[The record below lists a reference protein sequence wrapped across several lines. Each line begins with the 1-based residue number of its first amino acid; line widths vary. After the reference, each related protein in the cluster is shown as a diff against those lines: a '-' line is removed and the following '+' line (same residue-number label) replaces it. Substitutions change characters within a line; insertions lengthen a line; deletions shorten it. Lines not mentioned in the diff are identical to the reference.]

1 MISPITQAAFLSTP
15 IQYDIHI
22 HEKRR
27 VVVIA
32 SIHYTLTE
40 ERNKRPI
47 FVYVNLDRW
56 ALLCSSAFP
65 SPPPPPPPPSGQQ
78 TFFPLSAATLINASA
93 LPPQRERERESGADQ
108 QNRSYFSSSLLAW
121 RRRVR
126 AIYPSYLYECEWY
139 CTGFIVMLD
148 GVAGWRITFMH
159 PDHFKET
166 GPLLRPPIWSRP
178 PRGASI
184 TSWLSRTGLGM
195 EKEPIS
201 LEKHTSK

>member
-1 MISPITQAAFLSTP
+1 MRHVPFLPLKKPKTDCDITHNPSSFPLHP

-56 ALLCSSAFP
+56 ALLSPSS
-65 SPPPPPPPPSGQQ
+65 PPSGQ

-93 LPPQRERERESGADQ
+93 LHSERAGPTNKIDHTPPPPRMAESESDI
-108 QNRSYFSSSLLAW
+108 SILSI
-121 RRRVR
+121 RVVL
-126 AIYPSYLYECEWY
+126 PCS
-139 CTGFIVMLD
+139 GFIVVFD
-148 GVAGWRITFMH
+148 DVAHWE
-159 PDHFKET
+159 DHFYA
-166 GPLLRPPIWSRP
+166 SR
-178 PRGASI
+178 
-184 TSWLSRTGLGM
+184 
-195 EKEPIS
+195 
-201 LEKHTSK
+201 

>member
-1 MISPITQAAFLSTP
+1 MTYNPSSFPLHP

-65 SPPPPPPPPSGQQ
+65 SPPPPPPSGQQ

-93 LPPQRERERESGADQ
+93 LPPQRERWRESGADQ
-108 QNRSYFSSSLLAW
+108 QNRSYFSSSLDPRMAADG
-121 RRRVR
+121 RRVR
-126 AIYPSYLYECEWY
+126 AIYPSYLYEWY
-139 CTGFIVMLD
+139 CSSPV
-148 GVAGWRITFMH
+148 
-159 PDHFKET
+159 
-166 GPLLRPPIWSRP
+166 S
-178 PRGASI
+178 
-184 TSWLSRTGLGM
+184 
-195 EKEPIS
+195 
-201 LEKHTSK
+201 